1 MYVPDVH
8 DRLGGRVERSMASL
22 DKKELWVDWTRDAL
36 DKYET
41 PDQIDNADDLADDMA
56 DLATKYADS
65 MLDEYEA
72 RFESRNGDRRRK
84 RKVDRDE
91 GKD

>member
-1 MYVPDVH
+1 
-8 DRLGGRVERSMASL
+8 MAGL

-36 DKYET
+36 GQYEV

-72 RFESRNGDRRRK
+72 RFESRGGADRRRK
-84 RKVDRDE
+84 RGKGRSAPEPDE
-91 GKD
+91 D